1 MPTRAVAA
9 SFLVLLAGWVHGED
23 RIPGADFAI
32 AIERGDLNGVKALVE
47 GGQSPDTFI
56 VYGEN
61 KQTPL
66 LKAAGDGKTDIV
78 KYLVSKGANV
88 NFKTADFGQTPLSQ
102 AVSRGFDDTVE
113 ALLKG
118 GADPGIGDRNGYTPF
133 ALAVM
138 GGHFDIAETLL
149 ERGADV
155 NGTDAYGNTWLLA
168 CATTGNPE
176 AIRWLVGKGA
186 DVNKVFGLQYGGNT
200 ALTMAARVGQLE
212 SVQTLLELGAN
223 PHLKMKDGGTA
234 LSKAEESKNAEVVGL
249 IKAALA
255 KPAPAGSAAARPK
268 PAAGLSGGAK
278 AGTSGRPSPHP

>member
-1 MPTRAVAA
+1 MRMAAVRLSA
-9 SFLVLLAGWVHGED
+9 LVLLGGSAFGAD

-32 AIERGDLNGVKALVE
+32 AIERGDLNGIKALVE

-66 LKAAGDGKTDIV
+66 LKAAWDGQTDIV
-78 KYLVSKGANV
+78 KYLISKGANV
-88 NFKTADFGQTPLSQ
+88 NFRTSDFGQTPLSQ
-102 AVSRGFDDTVE
+102 AVTRGFDDTVE

-118 GADPGIGDRNGYTPF
+118 GADPKTKDRNGYTPF
-133 ALAVM
+133 ALAAM
-138 GGHFDIAETLL
+138 GGKFDIAQVLL
-149 ERGADV
+149 DKGADV

-176 AIRWLVGKGA
+176 AIRWLVSKGA

-200 ALTMAARVGQLE
+200 ALTMAARVGQAE
-212 SVQTLLELGAN
+212 SVRTLLELGAN
-223 PHLKMKDGGTA
+223 PHLKMKDGSTA
-234 LSKAEESKNAEVVGL
+234 LSNAEQSKNAEVVEL

-255 KPAPAGSAAARPK
+255 KAPPAPARPK
-268 PAAGLSGGAK
+268 PAAGMSGDAK
-278 AGTSGRPSPHP
+278 AGTNRAPSPRP